1 MSIAVTTTDPTNTG
15 VSTTSSSSLTGSNA
29 ADLQSSFLT
38 LLVAQLK
45 NQDPTNP
52 MENNELTSQLAQ
64 ISTVS
69 GIEKLNTTLG
79 SISGQIDNSQSLQAS
94 NLIGH
99 GVMIPGT
106 TVLAGT
112 GSEEGAVTTTTPFGV
127 ELQQAA
133 DKVTATIT
141 DKNGAVV
148 RTIDIGELTA
158 GVHSFTWDGTLTDGS
173 TAPNGSYNVAISASN
188 GGTQLVAQPLQFA
201 LVQGVIR
208 GNSGN
213 TLDLGTYG
221 TTTLDEVRQII
232 YAFTF
237 QESVMAFSQAV
248 SGLNAAATN
257 LDVIGNNIAN
267 SATYGFKSGT
277 ASFADMFAGSKVG
290 LGVKVAGITQDF
302 TDGTTTNTGRGLD
315 VAISQNGFFRLVDS
329 NGSVFYSR
337 NGQFKLDEN
346 RNLVNMQGLQ
356 LTGYPAT
363 GTPPTIQQG
372 ANPTNISIPNT
383 LMAAK
388 TTTTASMQINLNSS
402 DPLPTVTPF
411 SASNA
416 DSYNKKGSVTVFD
429 SQGNAHDMSVY
440 FVKTGDNNWQ
450 VYTQDSS
457 DPTGTAEPAMKLVFN
472 ANGVLTS
479 NPTENITTGAI
490 NGADPATFSLS
501 FLNSMQQNTGAN
513 NIVAT
518 TQNGYKPGDLVS
530 YQINDD
536 GTVVGNYSNEQ
547 TQLLGQIVLANFAN
561 NEGLASEGDNVW
573 SATQSS
579 GVALLGTAGTGNFGT
594 LTNGALEASNVD
606 LSKELVNMIV
616 AQRNYQSNAQTI
628 KTQDQILN
636 TLVNLR

>member
-1 MSIAVTTTDPTNTG
+1 
-15 VSTTSSSSLTGSNA
+15 
-29 ADLQSSFLT
+29 
-38 LLVAQLK
+38 
-45 NQDPTNP
+45 
-52 MENNELTSQLAQ
+52 
-64 ISTVS
+64 
-69 GIEKLNTTLG
+69 
-79 SISGQIDNSQSLQAS
+79 
-94 NLIGH
+94 
-99 GVMIPGT
+99 
-106 TVLAGT
+106 
-112 GSEEGAVTTTTPFGV
+112 
-127 ELQQAA
+127 
-133 DKVTATIT
+133 
-141 DKNGAVV
+141 
-148 RTIDIGELTA
+148 
-158 GVHSFTWDGTLTDGS
+158 
-173 TAPNGSYNVAISASN
+173 
-188 GGTQLVAQPLQFA
+188 
-201 LVQGVIR
+201 
-208 GNSGN
+208 
-213 TLDLGTYG
+213 
-221 TTTLDEVRQII
+221 
-232 YAFTF
+232 
-237 QESVMAFSQAV
+237 MAFSQAV

-315 VAISQNGFFRLVDS
+315 IAISQNGFFRLVDS

-356 LTGYPAT
+356 LTGYPAA

-388 TTTTASMQINLNSS
+388 TTTTAAMQINLNSS
-402 DPLPTVTPF
+402 DPLPTVKTF
-411 SASNA
+411 DASNA

-440 FVKTGDNNWQ
+440 FVKTKDNTWR

-457 DPTGTAEPAMKLVFN
+457 DAASKATEATTLEFNTNGILVKGETA
-472 ANGVLTS
+472 
-479 NPTENITTGAI
+479 NITTGAI

-573 SATQSS
+573 SATQAS

>member
-1 MSIAVTTTDPTNTG
+1 
-15 VSTTSSSSLTGSNA
+15 
-29 ADLQSSFLT
+29 
-38 LLVAQLK
+38 
-45 NQDPTNP
+45 
-52 MENNELTSQLAQ
+52 
-64 ISTVS
+64 
-69 GIEKLNTTLG
+69 
-79 SISGQIDNSQSLQAS
+79 
-94 NLIGH
+94 
-99 GVMIPGT
+99 
-106 TVLAGT
+106 
-112 GSEEGAVTTTTPFGV
+112 
-127 ELQQAA
+127 
-133 DKVTATIT
+133 
-141 DKNGAVV
+141 
-148 RTIDIGELTA
+148 
-158 GVHSFTWDGTLTDGS
+158 
-173 TAPNGSYNVAISASN
+173 
-188 GGTQLVAQPLQFA
+188 
-201 LVQGVIR
+201 
-208 GNSGN
+208 
-213 TLDLGTYG
+213 
-221 TTTLDEVRQII
+221 
-232 YAFTF
+232 
-237 QESVMAFSQAV
+237 MAFSQAV

-315 VAISQNGFFRLVDS
+315 VAISQSGFFRLVDS

-346 RNLVNMQGLQ
+346 RNIVNMQGLQ
-356 LTGYPAT
+356 LTGFPAT

-372 ANPTNISIPNT
+372 ANPTAISIPNT

-388 TTTTASMQINLNSS
+388 TTDTAAMQINLNST
-402 DPLPTVTPF
+402 DAAPTVAFDPT
-411 SASNA
+411 NA

-429 SQGNAHDMSVY
+429 SQGNSHDMNVY
-440 FVKTGDNNWQ
+440 FVKSATSNTWD

-457 DPTGTAEPAMKLVFN
+457 VANSAATLSTTLGFSNTGALVSGGTANV
-472 ANGVLTS
+472 
-479 NPTENITTGAI
+479 TTATIPGAT
-490 NGADPATFSLS
+490 PATFSLS

-518 TQNGYKPGDLVS
+518 SQNGYKPGDLVS

-573 SATQSS
+573 TATQSS

-594 LTNGALEASNVD
+594 LTNGALEASNTD

>member
-1 MSIAVTTTDPTNTG
+1 
-15 VSTTSSSSLTGSNA
+15 
-29 ADLQSSFLT
+29 
-38 LLVAQLK
+38 
-45 NQDPTNP
+45 
-52 MENNELTSQLAQ
+52 
-64 ISTVS
+64 
-69 GIEKLNTTLG
+69 
-79 SISGQIDNSQSLQAS
+79 
-94 NLIGH
+94 
-99 GVMIPGT
+99 
-106 TVLAGT
+106 
-112 GSEEGAVTTTTPFGV
+112 
-127 ELQQAA
+127 
-133 DKVTATIT
+133 
-141 DKNGAVV
+141 
-148 RTIDIGELTA
+148 
-158 GVHSFTWDGTLTDGS
+158 
-173 TAPNGSYNVAISASN
+173 
-188 GGTQLVAQPLQFA
+188 
-201 LVQGVIR
+201 
-208 GNSGN
+208 
-213 TLDLGTYG
+213 
-221 TTTLDEVRQII
+221 
-232 YAFTF
+232 
-237 QESVMAFSQAV
+237 MAFSQAV

-346 RNLVNMQGLQ
+346 RNLVNMQGMQ

-372 ANPTNISIPNT
+372 ANPGPITIPNT

-388 TTTTASMQINLNSS
+388 ATTTASMQINLNST
-402 DPLPTVTPF
+402 DKLPTKTPF
-411 SASNA
+411 SPTDS
-416 DSYNKKGSVTVFD
+416 DSYNKKGSVTVYD
-429 SQGNAHDMSVY
+429 TQGNAHDMNIFY
-440 FVKTGDNNWQ
+440 VKIDDNKWD
-450 VYTQDSS
+450 VYTQDASVAGS
-457 DPTGTAEPAMKLVFN
+457 TPVRTAAMNFSTNGT
-472 ANGVLTS
+472 LTS
-479 NPTENITTGAI
+479 VNNYVEEPVDPADPAAGTHLVEGPANAQPQIQITTGTI
-490 NGADPATFSLS
+490 NGAVPANFSLS

-513 NIVAT
+513 NIVST

-547 TQLLGQIVLANFAN
+547 KQVLGQIVLANFAN
-561 NEGLASEGDNVW
+561 NEGLASQGDNVW
-573 SATQSS
+573 AATQAS
-579 GVALLGTAGTGNFGT
+579 GVELLGTAGTGNFGK
-594 LTNGALEASNVD
+594 LTNGALESSNVD

>member
-1 MSIAVTTTDPTNTG
+1 
-15 VSTTSSSSLTGSNA
+15 
-29 ADLQSSFLT
+29 
-38 LLVAQLK
+38 
-45 NQDPTNP
+45 
-52 MENNELTSQLAQ
+52 
-64 ISTVS
+64 
-69 GIEKLNTTLG
+69 
-79 SISGQIDNSQSLQAS
+79 
-94 NLIGH
+94 
-99 GVMIPGT
+99 
-106 TVLAGT
+106 
-112 GSEEGAVTTTTPFGV
+112 
-127 ELQQAA
+127 
-133 DKVTATIT
+133 
-141 DKNGAVV
+141 
-148 RTIDIGELTA
+148 
-158 GVHSFTWDGTLTDGS
+158 
-173 TAPNGSYNVAISASN
+173 
-188 GGTQLVAQPLQFA
+188 
-201 LVQGVIR
+201 
-208 GNSGN
+208 
-213 TLDLGTYG
+213 
-221 TTTLDEVRQII
+221 
-232 YAFTF
+232 
-237 QESVMAFSQAV
+237 MAFSQAV

-267 SATYGFKSGT
+267 SATYGFKSGS

-315 VAISQNGFFRLVDS
+315 VAISQNGFFRMVDS

-372 ANPTNISIPNT
+372 ANPAPITIPNT

-388 TTTTASMQINLNSS
+388 TTTSASMQINLNST
-402 DPLPTVTPF
+402 DKVPTKTPF
-411 SASNA
+411 SPSDA
-416 DSYNKKGSVTVFD
+416 DSYNKKGTVTVFD
-429 SQGNAHDMSVY
+429 SQGNAHDMNIFY
-440 FVKTGDNNWQ
+440 VKTTDNKWD

-457 DPTGTAEPAMKLVFN
+457 VAGSVATKNAVMNFSANGTLTSVNNYIPGTEPLDPADPTGPKKLVEGPAN
-472 ANGVLTS
+472 AQPQIQLS
-479 NPTENITTGAI
+479 TGAI
-490 NGADPATFSLS
+490 NGADPANFSLS
-501 FLNSMQQNTGAN
+501 FLNSMQQNTGES

-518 TQNGYKPGDLVS
+518 NQNGYKPGDLVS

-547 TQLLGQIVLANFAN
+547 KQVLGQIVLANFAN
-561 NEGLASEGDNVW
+561 NEGLASQGDNVW
-573 SATQSS
+573 AATQSS
-579 GVALLGTAGTGNFGT
+579 GVALLGTAGTGNFGK

>member
-1 MSIAVTTTDPTNTG
+1 
-15 VSTTSSSSLTGSNA
+15 
-29 ADLQSSFLT
+29 
-38 LLVAQLK
+38 
-45 NQDPTNP
+45 
-52 MENNELTSQLAQ
+52 
-64 ISTVS
+64 
-69 GIEKLNTTLG
+69 
-79 SISGQIDNSQSLQAS
+79 
-94 NLIGH
+94 
-99 GVMIPGT
+99 
-106 TVLAGT
+106 
-112 GSEEGAVTTTTPFGV
+112 
-127 ELQQAA
+127 
-133 DKVTATIT
+133 
-141 DKNGAVV
+141 
-148 RTIDIGELTA
+148 
-158 GVHSFTWDGTLTDGS
+158 
-173 TAPNGSYNVAISASN
+173 
-188 GGTQLVAQPLQFA
+188 
-201 LVQGVIR
+201 
-208 GNSGN
+208 
-213 TLDLGTYG
+213 
-221 TTTLDEVRQII
+221 
-232 YAFTF
+232 
-237 QESVMAFSQAV
+237 MAFSQAV

-346 RNLVNMQGLQ
+346 RNLLNTQGLQ
-356 LTGYPAT
+356 LTGYPVT
-363 GTPPTIQQG
+363 GMPPTIQQG

-457 DPTGTAEPAMKLVFN
+457 DPNSIAKTATTLEFN
-472 ANGVLTS
+472 ANGTLVDGAMA
-479 NPTENITTGAI
+479 NNIA
-490 NGADPATFSLS
+490 
-501 FLNSMQQNTGAN
+501 TGAN

-536 GTVVGNYSNEQ
+536 GTVVGNNSNEQ

-616 AQRNYQSNAQTI
+616 AQRNYKSNAQTI

-636 TLVNLR
+636 TRVNLR

>member
-1 MSIAVTTTDPTNTG
+1 
-15 VSTTSSSSLTGSNA
+15 
-29 ADLQSSFLT
+29 
-38 LLVAQLK
+38 
-45 NQDPTNP
+45 
-52 MENNELTSQLAQ
+52 
-64 ISTVS
+64 
-69 GIEKLNTTLG
+69 
-79 SISGQIDNSQSLQAS
+79 
-94 NLIGH
+94 
-99 GVMIPGT
+99 
-106 TVLAGT
+106 
-112 GSEEGAVTTTTPFGV
+112 
-127 ELQQAA
+127 
-133 DKVTATIT
+133 
-141 DKNGAVV
+141 
-148 RTIDIGELTA
+148 
-158 GVHSFTWDGTLTDGS
+158 
-173 TAPNGSYNVAISASN
+173 
-188 GGTQLVAQPLQFA
+188 
-201 LVQGVIR
+201 
-208 GNSGN
+208 
-213 TLDLGTYG
+213 
-221 TTTLDEVRQII
+221 
-232 YAFTF
+232 
-237 QESVMAFSQAV
+237 MAFSQAV

-302 TDGTTTNTGRGLD
+302 TDGTTTNTGRALD

-329 NGSVFYSR
+329 NGSVYYSR

-372 ANPTNISIPNT
+372 ANPVALNVPNT

-388 TTTTASMQINLNSS
+388 TTTTAAMQINLNST
-402 DPLPTVTPF
+402 DKTPTVTPF
-411 SASNA
+411 DATKA
-416 DSYNKKGSVTVFD
+416 DSYNKKGSVTVYD
-429 SQGNAHDMSVY
+429 SQGNAHDMNVY
-440 FVKTGDNNWQ
+440 FVKSADNTWQ

-457 DPTGTAEPAMKLVFN
+457 TNAVSPTTPSTTLTFDTNGNLLSGGTV
-472 ANGVLTS
+472 
-479 NPTENITTGAI
+479 NITTGTV
-490 NGADPATFSLS
+490 NGATPATFALS
-501 FLNSMQQNTGAN
+501 FANSMQQNTGSN

-518 TQNGYKPGDLVS
+518 NQNGYKPGDLVS

-547 TQLLGQIVLANFAN
+547 TQVLGQIVLANFAN
-561 NEGLASEGDNVW
+561 NEGLQSEGDNVW
-573 SATQSS
+573 SATKSS
-579 GVALLGTAGTGNFGT
+579 GVALLGTAGTGNFGK

>member
-1 MSIAVTTTDPTNTG
+1 
-15 VSTTSSSSLTGSNA
+15 
-29 ADLQSSFLT
+29 
-38 LLVAQLK
+38 
-45 NQDPTNP
+45 
-52 MENNELTSQLAQ
+52 
-64 ISTVS
+64 
-69 GIEKLNTTLG
+69 
-79 SISGQIDNSQSLQAS
+79 
-94 NLIGH
+94 
-99 GVMIPGT
+99 
-106 TVLAGT
+106 
-112 GSEEGAVTTTTPFGV
+112 
-127 ELQQAA
+127 
-133 DKVTATIT
+133 
-141 DKNGAVV
+141 
-148 RTIDIGELTA
+148 
-158 GVHSFTWDGTLTDGS
+158 
-173 TAPNGSYNVAISASN
+173 
-188 GGTQLVAQPLQFA
+188 
-201 LVQGVIR
+201 
-208 GNSGN
+208 
-213 TLDLGTYG
+213 
-221 TTTLDEVRQII
+221 
-232 YAFTF
+232 
-237 QESVMAFSQAV
+237 MAFSQAV

-315 VAISQNGFFRLVDS
+315 VAISQNGFFRMVDS

-346 RNLVNMQGLQ
+346 RNIVNMQGLQ

-372 ANPTNISIPNT
+372 ANPAPITIPNT

-388 TTTTASMQINLNSS
+388 TTTTASMQVNLNST
-402 DPLPTVTPF
+402 DKVPTKTPF
-411 SASNA
+411 NPSDA

-429 SQGNAHDMSVY
+429 SQGNAHDMNIFY
-440 FVKTGDNNWQ
+440 VKTGPNKWD
-450 VYTQDSS
+450 VYTQDASVTGS
-457 DPTGTAEPAMKLVFN
+457 VATKNAVMNFSANGTLTSVNNYVEEPVDPLDPTGPKHLVEGPAN
-472 ANGVLTS
+472 AQPQIQIS
-479 NPTENITTGAI
+479 TGTI
-490 NGADPATFSLS
+490 NGAVPANFSLS

-518 TQNGYKPGDLVS
+518 SQNGYKPGDLVS
-530 YQINDD
+530 YQINND

-547 TQLLGQIVLANFAN
+547 QQVLGQIVLANFAN
-561 NEGLASEGDNVW
+561 NEGLASQGDNVW
-573 SATQSS
+573 AATQAS
-579 GVALLGTAGTGNFGT
+579 GVALLGTAGEGNFGK

>member
-1 MSIAVTTTDPTNTG
+1 
-15 VSTTSSSSLTGSNA
+15 
-29 ADLQSSFLT
+29 
-38 LLVAQLK
+38 
-45 NQDPTNP
+45 
-52 MENNELTSQLAQ
+52 
-64 ISTVS
+64 
-69 GIEKLNTTLG
+69 
-79 SISGQIDNSQSLQAS
+79 
-94 NLIGH
+94 
-99 GVMIPGT
+99 
-106 TVLAGT
+106 
-112 GSEEGAVTTTTPFGV
+112 
-127 ELQQAA
+127 
-133 DKVTATIT
+133 
-141 DKNGAVV
+141 
-148 RTIDIGELTA
+148 
-158 GVHSFTWDGTLTDGS
+158 
-173 TAPNGSYNVAISASN
+173 
-188 GGTQLVAQPLQFA
+188 
-201 LVQGVIR
+201 
-208 GNSGN
+208 
-213 TLDLGTYG
+213 
-221 TTTLDEVRQII
+221 
-232 YAFTF
+232 
-237 QESVMAFSQAV
+237 MAFSQAV

-267 SATYGFKSGT
+267 SATYGLKSGT

-356 LTGYPAT
+356 LTGYPTT

-402 DPLPTVTPF
+402 DPLPTVKTF
-411 SASNA
+411 DVTDA

-429 SQGNAHDMSVY
+429 SQGNAHDMRIY
-440 FVKTGDNNWQ
+440 FVKTGDNNWD

-457 DPTGTAEPAMKLVFN
+457 DTASKADLATTLEFN
-472 ANGVLTS
+472 ANGVLVKG
-479 NPTENITTGAI
+479 EIANIKTGAI
-490 NGADPATFSLS
+490 NGADPAIFSLS

-579 GVALLGTAGTGNFGT
+579 GVALLGTAGTGNFGA